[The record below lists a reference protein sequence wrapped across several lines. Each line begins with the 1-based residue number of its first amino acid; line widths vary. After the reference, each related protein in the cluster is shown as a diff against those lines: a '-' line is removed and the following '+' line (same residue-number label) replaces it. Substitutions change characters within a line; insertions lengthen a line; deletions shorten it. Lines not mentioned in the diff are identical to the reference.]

1 MFIKVTYLIGNDEIS
16 DWSKKK
22 VVDFEAPPAMSLGYD
37 NLLFPFVIII
47 GGAAIAGQEYSVF
60 KKKIHDIS
68 PQHLQFLSSSARW

>member
-1 MFIKVTYLIGNDEIS
+1 MPTLDVYQRDLIGNYEIS

-47 GGAAIAGQEYSVF
+47 GGAAIAGQEFQLKSYILRNS
-60 KKKIHDIS
+60 
-68 PQHLQFLSSSARW
+68 

>member
-1 MFIKVTYLIGNDEIS
+1 MPTLDVYQSDLIGNHEIS

-47 GGAAIAGQEYSVF
+47 GGAAIAGQEFQLKLYTLRNS
-60 KKKIHDIS
+60 
-68 PQHLQFLSSSARW
+68 